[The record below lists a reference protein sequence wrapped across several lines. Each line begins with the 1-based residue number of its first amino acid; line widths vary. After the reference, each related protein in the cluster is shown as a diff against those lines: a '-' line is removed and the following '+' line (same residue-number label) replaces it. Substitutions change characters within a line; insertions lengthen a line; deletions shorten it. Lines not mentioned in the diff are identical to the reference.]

1 MEHKQSTSPDYAR
14 YTIAELEDVLANI
27 DRNKYAQRY
36 ADAKA
41 MLEQKLRESPNTAEP
56 EQVDE
61 DDLAQKP
68 KWSETHITTRISIAA
83 LLLLIFTSVPFVISE
98 FMTAQSWLEQ
108 TSIWIWALSAA
119 LGALW
124 ITSLIK
130 DEKFGRYLTRNW
142 RGKLTA
148 AFMPLLFTAFSFIT
162 IDNTLPLFLHNLNKP
177 QVVSN
182 TMQYRKVSS
191 SKHCHHKVEIVET
204 KELQRGKLCMSES
217 MRNSLPE
224 SGQIT
229 VIGTRSQ
236 FGMLVKGFKPLR

>member
-1 MEHKQSTSPDYAR
+1 MDHQQNTSPDYSR
-14 YTIAELEDVLANI
+14 YTLAELEDVLANI
-27 DRNKYAQRY
+27 DRDKYAQRY

-41 MLEQKLRESPNTAEP
+41 MLEQKLQESPIVSET
-56 EQVDE
+56 EQADE
-61 DDLAQKP
+61 EATLQP
-68 KWSETHITTRISIAA
+68 VKWSEMHATTRIVLAA
-83 LLLLIFTSVPFVISE
+83 LLVLLFTSLPFMISE
-98 FMTAQSWLEQ
+98 FMTAQSWLKQ
-108 TSIWIWALSAA
+108 TSIWIWGLSAG

-124 ITSLIK
+124 IKALIK

-148 AFMPLLFTAFSFIT
+148 MFMPILFLIFSFIT
-162 IDNTLPLFLHNLNKP
+162 IDNSIPLFLHNLNAP

-191 SKHCHHKVEIVET
+191 SKHCRYKVEIVET
-204 KELQRGKLCMSES
+204 KELESGKLCMSES

-224 SGQIT
+224 SGKIT

-236 FGMLVKGFKPLR
+236 FGMVVKGFKPI